1 MAQDQSSGATPGED
15 ALSGRAE
22 PWESWET
29 TLVLGSIAVGL
40 VGLVLLGWLVN
51 RFILP

>member
-1 MAQDQSSGATPGED
+1 MAQDQSSEVLPGED
-15 ALSGRAE
+15 ALSGQAE

-29 TLVLGSIAVGL
+29 TLVLGSIAVGI
-40 VGLVLLGWLVN
+40 VGLVLLGWLVD